1 MNKIKSQ
8 NSRFL
13 YLFFIDR
20 NCLNQAVDALTKNL
34 DWEIIEKPYGLY
46 SDEMLYR
53 IRNFLFSNKQDN
65 SCYYLKFKKQTA
77 NKWFKKTL
85 DDQKQRFIATLNQQ
99 AGIELFLSH
108 YGVGI
113 LSITL
118 TNKNPSDFDQLK
130 QFNYLLSQAKG
141 KLTPR
146 LLIPYPSDNPK
157 LPPAP
162 AEDAP
167 LSERLGKYGCIFD
180 LVELRKYL
188 LQPLNSFGFRQIQ
201 RQFSVYSVIHFDNGV
216 DLTELKPLL
225 SALSHV
231 EEQQHPGSIEVNHQ
245 RMNACHLAGVSSL
258 GAAQLTTEQN
268 SAQQFDRALQVL
280 NKYFIAYLTAL
291 MQRLILQRLIDDAA
305 YIVRKQ
311 GTTTKSRQ
319 QLQNLH
325 NNILGF
331 KVTGYFTEISHRE
344 AINQYYQLCQTGL
357 RIPTSLQ
364 TVQDTLH
371 HIDINNDAEFQQ
383 GISTKLEWLQILF
396 IVFSAVEV
404 SSTIAEKLNFT
415 AEYAATSTILL
426 PIIAGIISY
435 LGLTSEDP
443 KWKLGSISAGILG
456 FLGWLGLGIW
466 LK

>member
-1 MNKIKSQ
+1 MKQ

-20 NCLNQAVDALTKNL
+20 NCLTQAVDALTQNL

-46 SDEMLYR
+46 YDEMLYR
-53 IRNFLFSNKQDN
+53 VRQFLFSNKADN
-65 SCYYLKFKKQTA
+65 SCYYLKFKKQTI
-77 NKWFKKTL
+77 NKWFNKPL
-85 DDQKQRFIATLNQQ
+85 HDQKQRFIAKLNQQ

-118 TNKNPSDFDQLK
+118 TNENSTDFDQIK
-130 QFNYLLSQAKG
+130 QFNYLLSQARG

-146 LLIPYPSDNPK
+146 LLVPYPSENSK

-162 AEDAP
+162 AEDAA
-167 LSERLGKYGCIFD
+167 LSERLGKYGCVFD

-201 RQFSVYSVIHFDNGV
+201 RQFSVYSVIHFDNEV
-216 DLTELKPLL
+216 NLTEFKPLL

-231 EEQQHPGSIEVNHQ
+231 EEQQHPGSREVNHQ
-245 RMNACHLAGVSSL
+245 IMNNCHLAGVGSL
-258 GAAQLTTEQN
+258 GAAHLTIEQYP
-268 SAQQFDRALQVL
+268 AQQFDRALQVL

-291 MQRLILQRLIDDAA
+291 MQRLIVQRLIDNAA
-305 YIVRKQ
+305 DIVHKQ

-325 NNILGF
+325 NNILDF

-344 AINQYYQLCQTGL
+344 AINQYYQLCQIGL
-357 RIPTSLQ
+357 RIPTSLA

-371 HIDINNDAEFQQ
+371 HIDINNDAAFQQ
-383 GISTKLEWLQILF
+383 GISKKVEWLQILF

-404 SSTIAEKLNFT
+404 SSTIAENFNFSSEYT
-415 AEYAATSTILL
+415 AISTILL
-426 PIIAGIISY
+426 PIIAGILSY
-435 LGLTSEDP
+435 KGLTSENS
-443 KWKLGSISAGILG
+443 KWKLASIYGGILG
-456 FLGWLGLGIW
+456 FFGWLSLGFW

>member
-20 NCLNQAVDALTKNL
+20 NCLNEAVDALTKNL

-46 SDEMLYR
+46 YDEMLYR
-53 IRNFLFSNKQDN
+53 IRKFLFSNKQDN
-65 SCYYLKFKKQTA
+65 SGYYLKFKKITA
-77 NKWFKKTL
+77 NKWFKKPL
-85 DDQKQRFIATLNQQ
+85 YDKKQRFVATLNQQ

-113 LSITL
+113 LSITF
-118 TNKNPSDFDQLK
+118 TNKNPSDFDQIK
-130 QFNYLLSQAKG
+130 QFNYLLSQARG
-141 KLTPR
+141 KL
-146 LLIPYPSDNPK
+146 IPK
-157 LPPAP
+157 LLVPSPSLSITAP

-180 LVELRKYL
+180 LIELRKFL

-201 RQFSVYSVIHFDNGV
+201 RQFSVYSVIHFENGV
-216 DLTELKPLL
+216 NLTELTPLL

-245 RMNACHLAGVSSL
+245 VMNLCHLAGVGSL

-268 SAQQFDRALQVL
+268 SSQQFDRALQVL

-305 YIVRKQ
+305 YIVHKQ

-319 QLQNLH
+319 QLQSLH
-325 NNILGF
+325 NHILDF

-364 TVQDTLH
+364 TVQETLH

-415 AEYAATSTILL
+415 AEYTGISTILL
-426 PIIAGIISY
+426 PIIAGILSY
-435 LGLTSEDP
+435 KGLTSEDP
-443 KWKLGSISAGILG
+443 IWKHGSIYAGILG

-466 LK
+466 LI